1 MALKYAFFISLGLT
15 LMKLFGFYLSGSM
28 IVLASFY
35 DSLTDSLVS
44 YLNFIFYR
52 KAREKADP
60 QHPFGHGG
68 FEVVST
74 LGQGILIT
82 ILGCIL
88 AYQSIAQL
96 MHRSQPHLESSTMPY
111 TLGIMVF
118 SALSGYGI
126 QMFLGRFEKKLA
138 ENRELSLT
146 VSSDRAHYM
155 SDFYTNGLGA
165 LGLLSVYWL
174 NSTTLDS
181 ILGLVGALFLFKTA
195 WPLLVSTFTHIMHVE
210 AEPEV
215 QREILEIALGTNKI
229 VEGIHRLRTRR
240 LGPNLFIDF
249 HLKLPADMPLAEAHH
264 LGDEVEANIMQR
276 FPGADVLIHLDPDDV
291 PDEDV

>member
-1 MALKYAFFISLGLT
+1 
-15 LMKLFGFYLSGSM
+15 M

-44 YLNFIFYR
+44 YLNFLFYR
-52 KAREKADP
+52 KAREKADS

-68 FEVVST
+68 FEVVSS
-74 LGQGILIT
+74 LAQGILIT
-82 ILGCIL
+82 ILACLLGW
-88 AYQSIAQL
+88 QSIAQA
-96 MHRSQPHLESSTMPY
+96 MNRSHPHLDPDTMPY
-111 TLGIMVF
+111 VLGIMVLSAF
-118 SALSGYGI
+118 SGFGI
-126 QMFLGRFEKKLA
+126 QYFLGRFEIKLA
-138 ENRELSLT
+138 HQGEVSLT
-146 VSSDRAHYM
+146 VSSDRAHYL

-174 NSTTLDS
+174 KSSMLDS
-181 ILGLVGALFLFKTA
+181 MFGLLGSLFLFKTA
-195 WPLLVSTFTHIMHVE
+195 WPLLVSTYTHIMHVE

-215 QREILEIALGTNKI
+215 QQEILELALGTHPI

-249 HLKLPADMPLAEAHH
+249 HLKLPADMSLAEAHR
-264 LGDEVEANIMQR
+264 LGDQVEARIMQR
-276 FPGADVLIHLDPDDV
+276 FPRADVLIHLDPDDL

>member
-1 MALKYAFFISLGLT
+1 MALKQAFLFSLGLM
-15 LMKLFGFYLSGSM
+15 LFKLLGFYLSGSM

-68 FEVVST
+68 FEVVSS
-74 LGQGILIT
+74 LVQGILIT
-82 ILGCIL
+82 ILACLLG
-88 AYQSIAQL
+88 YQSIAQL
-96 MHRSQPHLESSTMPY
+96 MHRTQPNLDTAAMPY
-111 TLGIMVF
+111 VLGIMILSAF
-118 SALSGYGI
+118 SGFGI
-126 QMFLGRFEKKLA
+126 QWFLGRFEKGLA
-138 ENRELSLT
+138 DKGEVSLT
-146 VSSDRAHYM
+146 VSSDRAHYL

-165 LGLLSVYWL
+165 LGLLSVYWFK
-174 NSTTLDS
+174 STTLDS
-181 ILGLVGALFLFKTA
+181 ILGLVGSLFLFKTA

-215 QREILEIALGTNKI
+215 QQEILKLALGTNGI
-229 VEGIHRLRTRR
+229 ALGIHRLRTRR

-249 HLKLPADMPLAEAHH
+249 HLKLPAAMPLAEAHH
-264 LGDEVEANIMQR
+264 LGDEVEARIMER
-276 FPGADVLIHLDPDDV
+276 FPRADVLIHLDPDDL

>member
-1 MALKYAFFISLGLT
+1 MALKHAFLFSLGLM
-15 LMKLFGFYLSGSM
+15 LFKLLGFYLSGSM

-68 FEVVST
+68 FEVVSS
-74 LGQGILIT
+74 LVQGILIT
-82 ILGCIL
+82 ILACLL

-96 MHRSQPHLESSTMPY
+96 MHRTQPNLDTGAMPY
-111 TLGIMVF
+111 VLGIMVVSAF
-118 SALSGYGI
+118 SGFGI
-126 QMFLGRFEKKLA
+126 QWFLGRFEKGLA
-138 ENRELSLT
+138 EQGEVSLT
-146 VSSDRAHYM
+146 VSSDRAHYL

-174 NSTTLDS
+174 KSTTLDS
-181 ILGLVGALFLFKTA
+181 ILGLVGSVFLFKTA

-215 QREILEIALGTNKI
+215 QQEILRLALGTTGA
-229 VEGIHRLRTRR
+229 VEGVHRLRTRR

-249 HLKLPADMPLAEAHH
+249 HLKLPAAMPLAEAHR
-264 LGDEVEANIMQR
+264 LGDEVEASIMER
-276 FPGADVLIHLDPDDV
+276 FPRADVLIHLDPDDL

>member
-1 MALKYAFFISLGLT
+1 MALKQAFLFSLGLM
-15 LMKLFGFYLSGSM
+15 LFKLLGFYLSGSM

-68 FEVVST
+68 FEVVSS
-74 LGQGILIT
+74 LVQGILIT
-82 ILGCIL
+82 ILACLL

-96 MHRSQPHLESSTMPY
+96 MNRTQPNLDTAAMPY
-111 TLGIMVF
+111 VLGIMVLSAF
-118 SALSGYGI
+118 SGFGI
-126 QMFLGRFEKKLA
+126 QWFLGRFEKGLA
-138 ENRELSLT
+138 DQGEVSLT
-146 VSSDRAHYM
+146 VSSDRAHYL

-165 LGLLSVYWL
+165 LGLLSVYWFK
-174 NSTTLDS
+174 STTLDS
-181 ILGLVGALFLFKTA
+181 ILGLVGSLFLFKTA

-215 QREILEIALGTNKI
+215 QQEIMKLALSTNGI

-249 HLKLPADMPLAEAHH
+249 HLKLPATMPLAEAHH
-264 LGDEVEANIMQR
+264 LGDEVEARIMQR
-276 FPGADVLIHLDPDDV
+276 FPRADVLIHLDPDDV

>member
-15 LMKLFGFYLSGSM
+15 LLKLFGFYLSGSM

-68 FEVVST
+68 FEVLSS

-82 ILGCIL
+82 ILACLL
-88 AYQSIAQL
+88 AWQSIAQL
-96 MHRSQPHLESSTMPY
+96 MQRSHPHLESSTMPLA
-111 TLGIMVF
+111 LGIMVF

-138 ENRELSLT
+138 ETRELSLT
-146 VSSDRAHYM
+146 VSSDRAHYL

-174 NSTTLDS
+174 KSTTLDS
-181 ILGLVGALFLFKTA
+181 IMGLVGALFLFKTA

-215 QREILEIALGTNKI
+215 QREILEIALSTNKI

-276 FPGADVLIHLDPDDV
+276 FPGADVLIHLDPDDL
-291 PDEDV
+291 PDEEV

>member
-1 MALKYAFFISLGLT
+1 MALKQAFFISLALT
-15 LMKLFGFYLSGSM
+15 LFKLLGFYLSGSM

-68 FEVVST
+68 FEVVSS
-74 LGQGILIT
+74 LVQGILIT
-82 ILGCIL
+82 ILGCLL
-88 AYQSIAQL
+88 AWQSFAQL
-96 MHRSQPHLESSTMPY
+96 MNKSQPNLESASMPY
-111 TLGIMVF
+111 VLAIMVL
-118 SALSGYGI
+118 SAFSGYGI
-126 QMFLGRFEKKLA
+126 QAFLGRFEKKLSSLG
-138 ENRELSLT
+138 EVSLT
-146 VSSDRAHYM
+146 VSSDRAHYL

-165 LGLLSVYWL
+165 IGLLSVWWL
-174 NSTTLDS
+174 KSTTLDS
-181 ILGLVGALFLFKTA
+181 VLGLVGSLFLFKTA

-215 QREILEIALGTNKI
+215 QQEILSLALGSNKF

-249 HLKLPADMPLAEAHH
+249 HLKLPADMPLAEAHR
-264 LGDEVEANIMQR
+264 LGDQVEAAIMER
-276 FPGADVLIHLDPDDV
+276 FPRADVLIHLDPDDV
-291 PDEDV
+291 PDDEV

>member
-1 MALKYAFFISLGLT
+1 MALMQAFLISLALT
-15 LMKLFGFYLSGSM
+15 LFKLLGFYLSGSM

-68 FEVVST
+68 FEVVSS
-74 LGQGILIT
+74 LVQGILIT
-82 ILGCIL
+82 ILGCLL

-96 MHRSQPHLESSTMPY
+96 LHRSQPDLESGTMPY
-111 TLGIMVF
+111 VLGIMVL
-118 SALSGYGI
+118 SAFSGYGI
-126 QMFLGRFEKKLA
+126 QWFLGRFEKSLSIKG
-138 ENRELSLT
+138 EVSLT
-146 VSSDRAHYM
+146 VSSDRAHYL

-165 LGLLSVYWL
+165 LGLLSVWYFK
-174 NSTTLDS
+174 STTLDS
-181 ILGLVGALFLFKTA
+181 ILGLVGSLFLFKTA

-215 QREILEIALGTNKI
+215 QQEILNLALGTNRI

-249 HLKLPADMPLAEAHH
+249 HLKLPAEMSLAEAHR
-264 LGDEVEANIMQR
+264 LGDQVEASIMER
-276 FPGADVLIHLDPDDV
+276 FPRADVLIHLDPDDL

>member
-1 MALKYAFFISLGLT
+1 MALKQAFFISLALT
-15 LMKLFGFYLSGSM
+15 LLKLLGFYLSGSM

-35 DSLTDSLVS
+35 DSLTDSLIS
-44 YLNFIFYR
+44 YLNFLFYR

-68 FEVVST
+68 FEVVSS
-74 LGQGILIT
+74 LAQGILIT
-82 ILGCIL
+82 ILGCLL
-88 AYQSIAQL
+88 AWQSIVQAT
-96 MHRSQPHLESSTMPY
+96 SQAHAHLNTANMPY
-111 TLGIMVF
+111 VLGIMTLSAF
-118 SALSGYGI
+118 SGWGI
-126 QMFLGRFEKKLA
+126 QYFLGRFEKKLA
-138 ENRELSLT
+138 KDGEVSLT
-146 VSSDRAHYM
+146 VSSDRAHYL

-165 LGLLSVYWL
+165 LGLLSVYWFKSSL
-174 NSTTLDS
+174 LDS
-181 ILGLVGALFLFKTA
+181 IFGLLGSIFLFRTA

-215 QREILEIALGTNKI
+215 QREILKLALETNPI

-249 HLKLPADMPLAEAHH
+249 HLKLPADMTLAEAHR
-264 LGDEVEANIMQR
+264 LGDQVEANIMQR
-276 FPGADVLIHLDPDDV
+276 FPRADVLIHLDPDDL